1 MSLPNTIEVCK
12 ANLFTKEDE
21 LRNLYPQ
28 TLVDKVLRV
37 REMYNWFISNPDGTD
52 REFVAELLQRHAV
65 SKVTAYSDL
74 VIVKSLLPMLG
85 SASRDFHRWRTN
97 EMLIATYKMAEKRKD
112 NKTMERAATAYGK
125 LNRVDLEDEQA
136 IPLDQIIVQPFM
148 ATDDPRVL
156 GIEPIPN
163 IADKISAMIEKY
175 RKETIDIED
184 VEFEEYDGVSRNL
197 VGINF
202 RHPNVMPNFA
212 VWKTITYRHWH
223 RWCCQPRF

>member
-52 REFVAELLQRHAV
+52 REFEAELLQRHAV

-184 VEFEEYDGVSRNL
+184 VEFEEYDGSVE
-197 VGINF
+197 I
-202 RHPNVMPNFA
+202 
-212 VWKTITYRHWH
+212 
-223 RWCCQPRF
+223 

>member
-184 VEFEEYDGVSRNL
+184 VEFEEYERRRSGASSKRPVCEERL
-197 VGINF
+197 LPCALRRRVV
-202 RHPNVMPNFA
+202 RM
-212 VWKTITYRHWH
+212 RL
-223 RWCCQPRF
+223 

>member
-85 SASRDFHRWRTN
+85 
-97 EMLIATYKMAEKRKD
+97 
-112 NKTMERAATAYGK
+112 
-125 LNRVDLEDEQA
+125 
-136 IPLDQIIVQPFM
+136 
-148 ATDDPRVL
+148 
-156 GIEPIPN
+156 IEPIPN

-184 VEFEEYDGVSRNL
+184 VEFEEYERRRSGASSKRPVCEERL
-197 VGINF
+197 LPCALRRRVV
-202 RHPNVMPNFA
+202 RM
-212 VWKTITYRHWH
+212 RL
-223 RWCCQPRF
+223 

>member
-1 MSLPNTIEVCK
+1 MSYPNAIEVCR
-12 ANLFTKEDE
+12 AELFTKEVE
-21 LRNLYPQ
+21 LRDRYPQ
-28 TLVDKVLRV
+28 AIVDKVLRV
-37 REMYNWFISNPDGTD
+37 REMYNWFITNPDGTD
-52 REFVAELLQRHAV
+52 REFVAEVCQRHAIHRT
-65 SKVTAYSDL
+65 TAYSDL
-74 VIVKSLLPMLG
+74 TVVKSLLPMLG

-112 NKTMERAATAYGK
+112 SKTMERAATAYGK

-136 IPLDQIIVQPFM
+136 IPLDQILVQPFT

-184 VEFEEYDGVSRNL
+184 VEFEEYDLELDTLFPDTNNTPDNGDSEESL
-197 VGINF
+197 L
-202 RHPNVMPNFA
+202 
-212 VWKTITYRHWH
+212 
-223 RWCCQPRF
+223 